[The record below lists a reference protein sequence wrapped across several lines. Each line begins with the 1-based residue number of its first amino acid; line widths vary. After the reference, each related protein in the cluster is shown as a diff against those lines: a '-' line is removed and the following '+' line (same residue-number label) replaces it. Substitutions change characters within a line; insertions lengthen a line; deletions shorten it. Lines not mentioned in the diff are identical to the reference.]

1 IMETVNRKPYISVI
15 ITAHNRKEFLK
26 EAIQSALNQTLE
38 RSNYEILV
46 IKNFKDEEI
55 DRIIEQNGIRNIFTR
70 DESTMGKILH

>member
-1 IMETVNRKPYISVI
+1 METVNRKPYISVI

-46 IKNFKDEEI
+46 IKNF
-55 DRIIEQNGIRNIFTR
+55 
-70 DESTMGKILH
+70 